1 MDTLTPGWR
10 VNSMDYSKEELVA
23 EVLRL
28 IVEDVEYG
36 DLSSIEG
43 LLMRVPESTLI
54 VFLPED

>member
-1 MDTLTPGWR
+1 
-10 VNSMDYSKEELVA
+10 MDYSKEELVA

-43 LLMRVPESTLI
+43 LLMRVPESTLV